1 MEYIEE
7 LITILVASGI
17 VYWGAW
23 VAQKNNRN
31 VPLAAFWSVLFGI
44 FAVAVYYIMGDK
56 NGPRNLHKEVKE
68 ASNDNEVTKSS
79 NLQ

>member
-1 MEYIEE
+1 MEEIIAI
-7 LITILVASGI
+7 LIFAAM

-23 VAQKNNRN
+23 VAQKNHRD
-31 VPLAAFWSVLFGI
+31 VPLAAFWSALFGI

-68 ASNDNEVTKSS
+68 ANDNETSQSS
-79 NLQ
+79 NLS

>member
-44 FAVAVYYIMGDK
+44 FAVIAYYIMGKK
-56 NGPRNLHKEVKE
+56 NESLDIHKEVKDFE
-68 ASNDNEVTKSS
+68 EFKREKIS
-79 NLQ
+79 

>member
-44 FAVAVYYIMGDK
+44 FAVIAYYIMGKK
-56 NGPRNLHKEVKE
+56 NESLDIRKEVKDFE
-68 ASNDNEVTKSS
+68 HFKENQNSDK
-79 NLQ
+79 